1 MVETLKW
8 AAQTRDVGTKPSAH
22 TTIRTIGKWK
32 EIRLPLGYIA
42 EKAKRP
48 DEYQLERVLC
58 LNRDDEDDVIEDV
71 FVDQREYPPT
81 LFLYIDDHPFPNS
94 VPRECHSNATTVVN
108 NQIFRAVYNAD
119 DLSLSPWSNPFLHP
133 LFFYLT
139 PFDDV
144 VAFGS
149 SYTYTR
155 FTADGNNLP
164 SENSPKR
171 PFSLIRF
178 LLVFGHPI
186 GGICFSISMTLDLF
200 SIVSPPPL
208 PLFQPVCVWGEGG
221 LKRSLSRYDFYPC
234 LYRDGQAG
242 QHLWL
247 LFWNGPK

>member
-81 LFLYIDDHPFPNS
+81 LFLYIDDHPFPNC

-119 DLSLSPWSNPFLHP
+119 DLSLDRSLSLIKSFPPPPFF
-133 LFFYLT
+133 FFYLT
-139 PFDDV
+139 PFDDI

-200 SIVSPPPL
+200 SILS
-208 PLFQPVCVWGEGG
+208 LFLFSRLCVWGGG
-221 LKRSLSRYDFYPC
+221 
-234 LYRDGQAG
+234 G
-242 QHLWL
+242 
-247 LFWNGPK
+247 

>member
-81 LFLYIDDHPFPNS
+81 LFLYIDDHPFPNC

-119 DLSLSPWSNPFLHP
+119 DLSLDRSLSLIKSFPPP
-133 LFFYLT
+133 LFFFFILLPSMILLLLARRIRT
-139 PFDDV
+139 HDSPQMAIIFRQKIAPNGHFLWFV
-144 VAFGS
+144 SFLFLAIQLVAF
-149 SYTYTR
+149 
-155 FTADGNNLP
+155 
-164 SENSPKR
+164 
-171 PFSLIRF
+171 
-178 LLVFGHPI
+178 VFPYQWL
-186 GGICFSISMTLDLF
+186 SIYF
-200 SIVSPPPL
+200 
-208 PLFQPVCVWGEGG
+208 
-221 LKRSLSRYDFYPC
+221 RY
-234 LYRDGQAG
+234 
-242 QHLWL
+242 
-247 LFWNGPK
+247 

>member
-81 LFLYIDDHPFPNS
+81 LFLYIDDHPFPNC

-133 LFFYLT
+133 FFFFLSYSLRWYCC
-139 PFDDV
+139 FWLV
-144 VAFGS
+144 V
-149 SYTYTR
+149 YVHTIHR
-155 FTADGNNLP
+155 
-164 SENSPKR
+164 R
-171 PFSLIRF
+171 W
-178 LLVFGHPI
+178 
-186 GGICFSISMTLDLF
+186 
-200 SIVSPPPL
+200 
-208 PLFQPVCVWGEGG
+208 Q
-221 LKRSLSRYDFYPC
+221 
-234 LYRDGQAG
+234 
-242 QHLWL
+242 
-247 LFWNGPK
+247 